1 MADKFIF
8 VKRVIVRDEYYMVK
22 IKDGETDILNKVM
35 ESNYPY
41 DNNPFDT
48 EIHQDEFELSV
59 VLPQPDEIE
68 NAVKYSDY
76 LDLTEGE

>member
-1 MADKFIF
+1 MAKYIF

-22 IKDGETDILNKVM
+22 VEDGETDIINKVM

-48 EIHQDEFELSV
+48 EIHRDEFELSTTA
-59 VLPQPDEIE
+59 PSNEEIDH
-68 NAVKYSDY
+68 AIAFSDY
-76 LDLTEGE
+76 LDLTEGQ

>member
-1 MADKFIF
+1 MPKFIF

-22 IKDGETDILNKVM
+22 VNDGETDIIDKVM

-48 EIHQDEFELSV
+48 DTHQDDFELSV
-59 VLPQPDEIE
+59 VLPQPDEIDG
-68 NAVKYSDY
+68 AVKFNDY
-76 LDLTEGE
+76 LDLTEEA